1 MTQLLS
7 GISDDALEPLRTASA
22 VCSPEGM
29 SQRSTGST
37 LAYSNRAHPGSNQ
50 RRRAQPLHVQS
61 IAVPKASRSSFG
73 RDVRGLD
80 DLRPLARLPG
90 NECTEL
96 AGAAPTPVPS
106 PPLPPSPPHPQPP
119 RPPACAAH
127 TPAGPRP
134 VHPRIQPR
142 DEGGRRSGRREHA
155 VPAIAHDGRQALL
168 PESRPARES
177 RRVRLCSHSHN
188 PQL

>member
-80 DLRPLARLPG
+80 DLRPLAPH
-90 NECTEL
+90 
-96 AGAAPTPVPS
+96 S
-106 PPLPPSPPHPQPP
+106 PPEDHHSPHPPPPPLNHPPPP
-119 RPPACAAH
+119 RPPVPVWGERTALTAAALPPRSCSPAASALRR
-127 TPAGPRP
+127 TSASATAALSSAFSRSTMGAGVPAGASMPY
-134 VHPRIQPR
+134 QP
-142 DEGGRRSGRREHA
+142 
-155 VPAIAHDGRQALL
+155 
-168 PESRPARES
+168 
-177 RRVRLCSHSHN
+177 
-188 PQL
+188 

>member
-50 RRRAQPLHVQS
+50 RRRAQPLHVRS

-80 DLRPLARLPG
+80 DLRALARLSLDARTTNKPPPPPPP
-90 NECTEL
+90 
-96 AGAAPTPVPS
+96 PTP
-106 PPLPPSPPHPQPP
+106 
-119 RPPACAAH
+119 
-127 TPAGPRP
+127 
-134 VHPRIQPR
+134 
-142 DEGGRRSGRREHA
+142 
-155 VPAIAHDGRQALL
+155 
-168 PESRPARES
+168 
-177 RRVRLCSHSHN
+177 
-188 PQL
+188 